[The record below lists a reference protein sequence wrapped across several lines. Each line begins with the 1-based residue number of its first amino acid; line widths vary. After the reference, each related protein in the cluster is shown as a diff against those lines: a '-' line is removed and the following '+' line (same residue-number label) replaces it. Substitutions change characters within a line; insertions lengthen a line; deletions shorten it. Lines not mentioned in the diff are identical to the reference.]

1 MQKGKDGTI
10 QVTSMSGVCEAFS
23 IRMKDHPDLPDSDE
37 ERLRRFSTRGLGD
50 TDFEEAEPKWGTARF
65 GTRTDLIIY
74 VRDAQERFVFDAGSV
89 DELII
94 GRFDPDTGESPD
106 VDLQELGGPEKGV
119 SRRHATIVRRD
130 GSLNIVDA
138 GSHNGTYLNGQRLVA
153 HQPRILRDGDDVRL
167 GHLVLR
173 IKFVRTQAE

>member
-1 MQKGKDGTI
+1 
-10 QVTSMSGVCEAFS
+10 
-23 IRMKDHPDLPDSDE
+23 MKDFPDYPESDE
-37 ERLRRFSTRGLGD
+37 ERLRAVSTRGLGD
-50 TDFEEAEPKWGTARF
+50 TDFEETEPKWGTARF
-65 GTRTDLIIY
+65 GSRTDLIIF
-74 VRDAQERFVFDAGSV
+74 VRDANERFVFDAGTV
-89 DELII
+89 DELVL

-119 SRRHATIVRRD
+119 SRRHATIIRRD

-173 IKFVRTQAE
+173 IKFVRSQQ

>member
-1 MQKGKDGTI
+1 
-10 QVTSMSGVCEAFS
+10 
-23 IRMKDHPDLPDSDE
+23 MKDHSDIPESDE
-37 ERLRRFSTRGLGD
+37 ERIRRFSTRGLGD

-89 DELII
+89 DELVI

-106 VDLQELGGPEKGV
+106 IDLQELGGPEKGV
-119 SRRHATIVRRD
+119 SRRHATIIRRD

-138 GSHNGTYLNGQRLVA
+138 GSHNGTYLNGQRLIA
-153 HQPRILRDGDDVRL
+153 HQPRILRDGDDLRL

-173 IKFVRTQAE
+173 IKFIRTSPD

>member
-1 MQKGKDGTI
+1 MNDQ
-10 QVTSMSGVCEAFS
+10 
-23 IRMKDHPDLPDSDE
+23 PDIPESDE
-37 ERLRRFSTRGLGD
+37 ERLRAISTRGLGD

-65 GTRTDLIIY
+65 GSRTDLVIF
-74 VRDAQERFVFDAGSV
+74 VRDVNERFVFDAGTV
-89 DELII
+89 DELVL

-106 VDLQELGGPEKGV
+106 VDLQDLGGPEKGV
-119 SRRHATIVRRD
+119 SRRHATIIRRD

-173 IKFVRTQAE
+173 IKFVRSQQ